1 MSVFQDNEYKKI
13 NDKINSIKYS
23 LKKKEYLELQ
33 NMLLNAYNR
42 ERNNEIVMK
51 THILNS
57 LNKSIGKHVI
67 NIENTK
73 KGNNQ
78 NNKLQQLIK
87 PNKYYQNHIRRRRT
101 MKKLSPIF
109 EEANSQS
116 NTKTRSKSRG
126 GRNTRKNTKKH
137 INHSTW

>member
-13 NDKINSIKYS
+13 NDKIDSIKHS

-33 NMLLNAYNR
+33 NMLLQAYNR

-73 KGNNQ
+73 KGNN
-78 NNKLQQLIK
+78 KLQQVIK
-87 PNKYYQNHIRRRRT
+87 PNKYYQKHVRRRRT
-101 MKKLSPIF
+101 VKELSPII

-116 NTKTRSKSRG
+116 NTKTKSKSRG
-126 GRNTRKNTKKH
+126 GRNTRKNMKK
-137 INHSTW
+137 TV